1 MRRHFEILQNCYDTR
16 HLLGAQ
22 SVSCVSYVPFCTNLC
37 AIPLAVRSALG
48 VSAIDTPAAHTKLGI
63 EEIAKIAGNC
73 AKDWPPSF
81 STRVCSEAKEMM
93 HQRQAN

>member
-1 MRRHFEILQNCYDTR
+1 MTAKSVWLRPQPAPLTTPLHDRHAVQTR
-16 HLLGAQ
+16 
-22 SVSCVSYVPFCTNLC
+22 
-37 AIPLAVRSALG
+37 LAVRPELR
-48 VSAIDTPAAHTKLGI
+48 VSATDTPAAQTKLGI

-81 STRVCSEAKEMM
+81 SSRVCSEAKEMM